1 MSLAVI
7 ENSNFM
13 RFMIKEILRKK
24 GIKIDCLT
32 DVTEAGDIKCDNIKS
47 VIFGIDYF
55 EIEESIEAIKKI
67 KNKFP
72 KTKIVAYSSV
82 NDKSFIKR
90 VIESGADKY
99 IIKPFLE
106 NTIINAVNSLA
117 G

>member
-13 RFMIKEILRKK
+13 RYMIKDILAKK
-24 GIKIDCLT
+24 GITVDCLT
-32 DVTEAGDIKCDNIKS
+32 EVNEASEIDCDNIKN

-55 EIEESIEAIKKI
+55 AIEASLEAIKKMRR
-67 KNKFP
+67 KFP
-72 KTKIVAYSSV
+72 KTRIVAYSSV
-82 NDKSFIKR
+82 NEKVFINR
-90 VIESGADKY
+90 VIDSGADKY
-99 IIKPFLE
+99 IVKPFLE